1 MYFVR
6 NRFLPWLQAK
16 EGSTVRKCWTVS
28 ERNQESKTK
37 RLWIIII
44 IIIAATQCHLSGVEK
59 QNQERLLA
67 ASCSTR
73 ELRATGRRKRG
84 GNVETGS

>member
-1 MYFVR
+1 MASGEKKAVQCV
-6 NRFLPWLQAK
+6 NV
-16 EGSTVRKCWTVS
+16 GTVFREEPTR
-28 ERNQESKTK
+28 EEPESKTK
-37 RLWIIII
+37 SPSIII
-44 IIIAATQCHLSGVEK
+44 IIIATKKVTCLGVEQ